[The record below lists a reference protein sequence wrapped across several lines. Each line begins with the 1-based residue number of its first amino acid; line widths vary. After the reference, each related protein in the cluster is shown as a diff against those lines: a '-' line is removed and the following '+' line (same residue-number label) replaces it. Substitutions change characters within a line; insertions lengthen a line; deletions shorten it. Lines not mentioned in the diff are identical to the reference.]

1 VDGIKTKHKA
11 RKRSGPHR
19 QSALAIARRK
29 ARGGGDK
36 DRSPSKMPGPTRP
49 GRGELQS
56 PQGQPLP
63 LLGLLLLVLQLH
75 DLLLQPLQLLQPELL
90 QHLQVLLL

>member
-1 VDGIKTKHKA
+1 
-11 RKRSGPHR
+11 
-19 QSALAIARRK
+19 
-29 ARGGGDK
+29 
-36 DRSPSKMPGPTRP
+36 MPGPTRP